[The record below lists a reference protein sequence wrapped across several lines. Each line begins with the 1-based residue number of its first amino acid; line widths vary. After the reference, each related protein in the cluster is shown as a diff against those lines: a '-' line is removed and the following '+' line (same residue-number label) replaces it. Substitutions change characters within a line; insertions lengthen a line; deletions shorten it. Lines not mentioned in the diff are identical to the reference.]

1 MKLFVFFKKEK
12 QEEHITNATFDETG
26 YVCNVCGKFNPMSFK
41 YCPYCGTERFSEP
54 KINHVEIPKPKEQVY
69 SPKDEI
75 TVYLGKLNLLHLADK
90 QYQIYIQLEN
100 GTTEKVLLIGRQNSN
115 DALKYLRDSGL
126 LRADEQYYFL
136 DWPSA
141 DPCIGPWHHHVSACV
156 CELNSN
162 SIYHVV
168 RIKNDDMRMLYG
180 CPNSKSITMH
190 TVLDQVKVEIIDYE
204 S

>member
-1 MKLFVFFKKEK
+1 
-12 QEEHITNATFDETG
+12 
-26 YVCNVCGKFNPMSFK
+26 MSFK
-41 YCPYCGTERFSEP
+41 YCPYCGTERFSKP
-54 KINHVEIPKPKEQVY
+54 KINPVEIPKHEEQDF

-100 GTTEKVLLIGRQNSN
+100 GTTVKVRLIGRQNSN
-115 DALKYLRDSGL
+115 DALKYLRDAGL
-126 LRADEQYYFL
+126 LRVDEPYHFL

-141 DPCIGPWHHHVSACV
+141 NPCIGPWYHHVSACV

-162 SIYHVV
+162 NIYHVV
-168 RIKNDDMRMLYG
+168 RTKYDDMIVSLYG
-180 CPNSKSITMH
+180 CPNSKSITTH